1 MKLTIPVQKSLIVA
15 CIAVIV
21 FLCFRYTLH
30 NQFTNWDDDYYVT
43 NNKYIT
49 AFTPHN
55 LKVIFSEDITRNNFH
70 PLCILSLA
78 VNYHFAGLDP
88 SSYYLTNILIHIA
101 NAILVF
107 ILFIRLC
114 RRLNMTE
121 TAGMCVG
128 AIGGL
133 WFGIHPM
140 HVESVAWIAERK
152 DVLYTFFYLLG
163 LLAYLRYAET
173 GQRKWFVWVL
183 VLFVASCLSKPMAVV
198 FPLSLLCMDVF
209 LGKPLGRQ
217 LVTEKWLFFLGSL
230 AFGGAA
236 VYTQSRTG
244 AVASFSTLTLAERVM
259 FASYGFIAYIG
270 KFLYP
275 SHLSTFYPYPYRYIG
290 GSLPV
295 IYYVAPFLSLAILV
309 LPAWWLHRR
318 GSAWFRLYLF
328 GMGFFF
334 VNVLFVLQ
342 FISVGAA
349 IMADRYSY
357 VAYIGLLFMVALGL
371 RQIASKSMLWRGA
384 VVAVFVAA
392 SVGLGVTCAARTL
405 VWHNSETLLSD
416 AIEKYPYGALL
427 SYKWRG
433 HYYLSTGQLD
443 KALKDYTFL
452 ETLRAADDKVKANI
466 ERIHAMKALQTT
478 GELQGGNTSV
488 PTGSYQPYV
497 DSALAFF
504 AQADTMAGLRRYIE
518 ALRRNPQQAEK
529 AMAIASDALVQHQQF
544 GQAILQYNMLL
555 KINTSNPYYY
565 FLRGCAHFGL
575 GSMPAAIADWEWA
588 VKMNSKEVQQSS
600 SYNLSVAYDSVGNA
614 AKAYYYVSLSQTL
627 GYNPA
632 PEFVEKL
639 RAKAA
644 NKK

>member
-1 MKLTIPVQKSLIVA
+1 MKFSVPLQKTLLAA

-21 FLCFRYTLH
+21 FVCFRYTLH

-43 NNKYIT
+43 NNQYIT

-78 VNYHFAGLDP
+78 VNYHFAGLEP

-107 ILFIRLC
+107 ILFIQLC
-114 RRLNMTE
+114 RRLKMTE

-173 GQRKWFVWVL
+173 NHRKWFWIVFA
-183 VLFVASCLSKPMAVV
+183 LFVASCLSKPMAVV
-198 FPLSLLCMDVF
+198 FPLSLLCVDGF
-209 LGKPLGRQ
+209 LGRPLGRQ
-217 LVTEKWLFFLGSL
+217 LVTEKSLFLLGSL
-230 AFGGAA
+230 AFGVAA
-236 VYTQSRTG
+236 MYTQSRTG
-244 AVASFSTLTLAERVM
+244 AVASFSALTLPERVM

-275 SHLSTFYPYPYRYIG
+275 SHLSTFYPYPYRYVD
-290 GSLPV
+290 GSLPF
-295 IYYVAPFLSLAILV
+295 IYYAAPFLSVAILV

-318 GSAWFRLYLF
+318 GSAWFRLYFF
-328 GMGFFF
+328 GMGFFL
-334 VNVLFVLQ
+334 VNVIFVLQ

-371 RQIASKSMLWRGA
+371 WQLASRGNVWRMA
-384 VVAVFVAA
+384 VVAVFTAS
-392 SVGLGVTCAARTL
+392 SVGLAVTCAARTR

-433 HYYLSTGQLD
+433 HYYLSIGELD
-443 KALKDYTFL
+443 KALKDYTLL
-452 ETLRAADDKVKANI
+452 ETLHAADDKVKANI

-478 GELQGGNTSV
+478 GELQVANTVV
-488 PTGSYQPYV
+488 PAGSYQPYI

-504 AQADTMAGLRRYIE
+504 AEADTMAGLRKYIE

-529 AMAIASDALVQHQQF
+529 AMAVASDALVQHQNYR
-544 GQAILQYNMLL
+544 QAVLQYNMLL
-555 KINTSNPYYY
+555 KINATNPYYY
-565 FLRGCAHFGL
+565 FLRGCAHFGM
-575 GSMPAAIADWEWA
+575 GSLRYAITDWEWA

-600 SYNLSVAYDSVGNA
+600 SYNLSVAYDSVGEA
-614 AKAYYYVSLSQTL
+614 AKAYHYITLSQKL
-627 GYNPA
+627 GYA
-632 PEFVEKL
+632 PTPDFIEKL
-639 RAKAA
+639 RKKAA
-644 NKK
+644 ATQ